1 MDRHLPTLILI
12 TLTGL
17 CSGAVSRAQV
27 PDHFSPDLQARLM
40 EDGNRYLEQG
50 DLANADAIFFRLF
63 DSLRANLGLYNAQQ
77 ISAIDRIL
85 AVALAAR
92 DHDRF
97 IQYLGYHEQLVT
109 RLYTGDTATLASELQ
124 RNARWHRAAAVTVD
138 DELRSWHLIRSRTL
152 TWQSISALETL
163 PDTDLEI
170 AALLYQITLS
180 HFELS
185 NNASRRGRT
194 SMEVRTDQP
203 ALVSGWALSGSETD
217 RRSYAI
223 GTELL
228 ERIAGIYAR
237 QRATAGTM
245 ARITTYQGDW
255 HTLFDRHDRALTY
268 YRQAIGLLNNTSERD
283 ELLQELFGQE
293 TAIPVAGFDVEGRHL
308 QALSSQ
314 TQRPGLA
321 DIIDASAANIFGD
334 QP

>member
-1 MDRHLPTLILI
+1 
-12 TLTGL
+12 
-17 CSGAVSRAQV
+17 
-27 PDHFSPDLQARLM
+27 M

-50 DLANADAIFFRLF
+50 DLGNADAIFFRLF

-85 AVALAAR
+85 AVSLAAR

-97 IQYLGYHEQLVT
+97 IKYLGYHEQLVT
-109 RLYTGDTATLASELQ
+109 RLYSDDTATLVSELQ
-124 RNARWHRAAAVTVD
+124 RNARWHRTAAVNMD

-152 TWQSISALETL
+152 IWQSISALETL

-203 ALVSGWALSGSETD
+203 ALVSGWALSGRETD
-217 RRSYAI
+217 QRSYAI

-228 ERIAGIYAR
+228 ERIVRIYAR
-237 QRATAGTM
+237 QQAAAETM

-255 HTLFDRHDRALTY
+255 HMLFDRHDRALTY

-283 ELLQELFGQE
+283 DLLQELFGQE
-293 TAIPVAGFDVEGRHL
+293 TAIPVAGFDATGRYL
-308 QALSSQ
+308 QPIDSKGQSEELSQ
-314 TQRPGLA
+314 QKWRLRLA
-321 DIIDASAANIFGD
+321 DIIDASATNVLEINHG
-334 QP
+334 